1 MMTQTQSLSPTA
13 KLVPSAGQVLKG
25 QYQGAFRSS
34 KGKLKGLR
42 LQAGTTEYTIK
53 LPKYLR
59 PILVRELEPG
69 DFIQVWAYPEDDI
82 WRSVNILP
90 LPEVEIAA
98 LKTQNLQPVTP
109 VEPLPRDQA
118 TQPLCIEVCSKGKCH
133 KQGSRQLW
141 SLLQAEVEANP
152 DLGHVSIKA
161 TGCLKACKHGPNL
174 RVQPRGKVLNRVTS
188 DHALALLKQKP

>member
-1 MMTQTQSLSPTA
+1 MTQTQTLPTLA
-13 KLVPSAGQVLKG
+13 TPAGQVLKG
-25 QYQGAFRSS
+25 QYQGAYRSG

-42 LQAGTTEYTIK
+42 LQAGTAEYTIK

-59 PILVRELEPG
+59 PMLVRELEPG

-98 LKTQNLQPVTP
+98 LKNQDIPPVTP
-109 VEPLPRDQA
+109 VAPQPQA
-118 TQPLCIEVCSKGKCH
+118 AQPLCIEVCTKGKCC
-133 KQGSRQLW
+133 KQGSRHLW
-141 SLLQAEVEANP
+141 SLLQTEVKANP

-174 RVQPRGKVLNRVTS
+174 RVQPRGKMLNRVTS
-188 DHALALLKQKP
+188 DQALALLKQKP